1 MLMPS
6 MPNKLSHSVISRS
19 CPSAARAWRSPR
31 FFGFVL
37 MFMRM
42 RPKPIAPE
50 QTNTTRCPFC
60 RSCDTAST
68 MDDMMRILGSKVD
81 SERIDDEPSL
91 ITTVLRLIPSFSI
104 AQHTHTHAPAAALG
118 TRSKKVVVRGSS
130 GFGLNARRTTHVTHI
145 HALPHFFCP
154 SHPNACVPKKFLVLD
169 DVLDSSECGTRLVYG
184 PVIYSLASD

>member
-1 MLMPS
+1 MPS

-104 AQHTHTHAPAAALG
+104 AQHTHTHTHPLPLLAHAVRRLWCVAAAAFWTHG
-118 TRSKKVVVRGSS
+118 
-130 GFGLNARRTTHVTHI
+130 ARLT
-145 HALPHFFCP
+145 
-154 SHPNACVPKKFLVLD
+154 
-169 DVLDSSECGTRLVYG
+169 
-184 PVIYSLASD
+184 

>member
-1 MLMPS
+1 
-6 MPNKLSHSVISRS
+6 
-19 CPSAARAWRSPR
+19 
-31 FFGFVL
+31 
-37 MFMRM
+37 
-42 RPKPIAPE
+42 
-50 QTNTTRCPFC
+50 
-60 RSCDTAST
+60 
-68 MDDMMRILGSKVD
+68 MRILGSKVD

-104 AQHTHTHAPAAALG
+104 AQHTHTHTPAAALG

-130 GFGLNARRTTHVTHI
+130 GILDARRTIHVTHI
-145 HALPHFFCP
+145 HALAHFFCP

>member
-1 MLMPS
+1 
-6 MPNKLSHSVISRS
+6 
-19 CPSAARAWRSPR
+19 
-31 FFGFVL
+31 
-37 MFMRM
+37 
-42 RPKPIAPE
+42 
-50 QTNTTRCPFC
+50 
-60 RSCDTAST
+60 
-68 MDDMMRILGSKVD
+68 MRILGSKVD

-154 SHPNACVPKKFLVLD
+154 SHPNACVPKKILVLD